1 MIRILA
7 GILAACSLCA
17 QTKPTTFTVTT
28 FADSG
33 PGSLRQAILNANAE
47 AGPNRIT
54 FASVL
59 HGAIVLTTGVLGL
72 ATSAEIDGP
81 GAEGLSVSGNNA
93 GCVFE
98 IEKSAAVTIHGL
110 SIVNGRAGGDITQ
123 PGLGGG
129 IYVAGSALTLDVV
142 TSCQ

>member
-7 GILAACSLCA
+7 GILAACSLYA
-17 QTKPTTFTVTT
+17 QTEPTTFTVTT

-47 AGPNRIT
+47 PGPNRIT

-98 IEKSAAVTIHGL
+98 IEKSAAVTIHG
-110 SIVNGRAGGDITQ
+110 
-123 PGLGGG
+123 
-129 IYVAGSALTLDVV
+129 
-142 TSCQ
+142 